1 MAFKD
6 VRVIAGDT
14 EYPPGLENDSGFQ
27 MNPANARYRNL
38 VWANLPHPDILF
50 NLNTPTIVSPIKIF
64 Y

>member
-38 VWANLPHPDILF
+38 VWANLPNPDILF
-50 NLNTPTIVSPIKIF
+50 NLNTPTIVSTIKNF